1 LIKIVVRVADARRV
15 LASADIINI
24 YCAKEAIMDWV
35 CSGCGRH
42 FNWTISE
49 CPYCSNVG
57 MFTTGGTGIYV
68 NPSQENDQIIALEK
82 KIKALEEDV
91 RILNSILKV
100 MER

>member
-1 LIKIVVRVADARRV
+1 MKMYYIIHVADARSV

-42 FNWTISE
+42 FNLTVNE
-49 CPYCSNVG
+49 CHYCVST
-57 MFTTGGTGIYV
+57 FTTGGTGIYV

-82 KIKALEEDV
+82 QIKALEEDV